1 MIYLDL
7 LLRWIHIFGGTI
19 LVGGAI
25 YQCCVAT
32 LDDGAAAGGEPSG
45 RSASRARWAKLVM
58 WSSAMLL
65 ISGLVNFFLIMQRYQ
80 ILDVHF
86 PGRAGYQMVFGIKFL
101 VAFAV
106 FFVSAVLAGRSAL
119 AVRWRQNERFW
130 LKLNLALAIV
140 VVLLAGMLKVAA
152 REPKSQTA
160 EVSTRPIS
168 TLADAHGQ

>member
-1 MIYLDL
+1 MIYVDL

-32 LDDGAAAGGEPSG
+32 LDEGGTSSGEPGG

-106 FFVSAVLAGRSAL
+106 FFVSAVLAGRSGL

-130 LKLNLALAIV
+130 LKLNVALAIV

-152 REPKSQTA
+152 REPKPQTA
-160 EVSTRPIS
+160 EASVRSSS
-168 TLADAHGQ
+168 TLDRAQAQ